1 MRDLSK
7 YSKNSEP
14 TAELVNDRVLDAA
27 SLVTMLVYE
36 GRTATE
42 VAKALNTSAAAVKR
56 EVAKPKVQD
65 LIAKEQSKRSM
76 LIAHIPIA
84 SYANRLRRLEENYLA
99 AEGDQNHDIMLK
111 CLSQAREE
119 TRLMQV
125 EEDGESLAVGP
136 QIVVNIDK
144 YEGAGTS
151 TLDQAMEVVADGVGA
166 S

>member
-1 MRDLSK
+1 MRDLGK
-7 YSKNSEP
+7 YNKNSAP
-14 TAELVNDRVLDAA
+14 TAELVNDRMLDASA
-27 SLVTMLVYE
+27 LVTMLVYE
-36 GRTATE
+36 GKTASE
-42 VAKALNTSAAAVKR
+42 IAKALNTSVASVKR
-56 EVAKPKVQD
+56 EIVKPRVQAMID
-65 LIAKEQSKRSM
+65 KEQTKRSM

-84 SYANRLRRLEENYLA
+84 SYSNRLRRLEENYLA

-125 EEDGESLAVGP
+125 EADGESLAVGP

-144 YEGAGTS
+144 YEGANTS

>member
-1 MRDLSK
+1 
-7 YSKNSEP
+7 
-14 TAELVNDRVLDAA
+14 
-27 SLVTMLVYE
+27 
-36 GRTATE
+36 
-42 VAKALNTSAAAVKR
+42 
-56 EVAKPKVQD
+56 
-65 LIAKEQSKRSM
+65 M

-99 AEGDQNHDIMLK
+99 AEGDRNHDIMLK

-125 EEDGESLAVGP
+125 EEDGESLATGP

-144 YEGAGTS
+144 YEGNKSA
-151 TLDQAMEVVADGVGA
+151 TLDKAMEVIADGVGA

>member
-7 YSKNSEP
+7 YSKNAEP

>member
-1 MRDLSK
+1 MRDLNK
-7 YSKNSEP
+7 FSKNAEP
-14 TAELVNDRVLDAA
+14 TAELVNDRMLDAA

-36 GRTATE
+36 GRTASE
-42 VAKALNTSAAAVKR
+42 ISKALNTSAAAIKR
-56 EVAKPKVQD
+56 EIGKPHVQT
-65 LIAKEQSKRSM
+65 LISKEQSKRSM

-84 SYANRLRRLEENYLA
+84 SYANRLRRLEENYIA
-99 AEGDQNHDIMLK
+99 AEGDRNHDIMLK

-125 EEDGESLAVGP
+125 EEDGESLATGP

-144 YEGAGTS
+144 YEGNKSA
-151 TLDQAMEVVADGVGA
+151 TLDKAMEVIADGVGA

>member
-7 YSKNSEP
+7 YSKNAEP

-125 EEDGESLAVGP
+125 EADGESLAVGP